1 MYDRYCHI
9 LDYNDPQK
17 VISIIEGKIK
27 DNTADITDYKV
38 LYSLYIHVLDSDSAQ
53 NLIVEMAREFGIDPN
68 DYYYV
73 LKNFSGQYDTLWKI
87 LKTKGISTSKSNKQI
102 ASLLKLKNISRLK
115 NLNGEIDNLYIF
127 KQAGIGDEIIFSRW
141 YKNLIPYVKKDI
153 FYIGNGSPNQQMFL
167 RNFKFLKDF
176 NYSPKY
182 NYSAIS
188 SFGVPEIL
196 NVGSNIPNERYLFA
210 DQSLVNNYLPKEK
223 FRIGLCHHG
232 NYMSK
237 LRGLLSIPR
246 NSIVDMIGKRAEVV
260 NLYYGGYTYVK
271 GKSIVVGKELRHPSI
286 KYLKLDNY
294 EDLLATIETCD
305 VVISCDTSVAHAAG
319 AMGKKTFVLCN
330 GRLYFPWF
338 IEGHV
343 GKSRF
348 YEDVTVVKQFEPA
361 SWKISVD
368 KVVNELIEYK

>member
-1 MYDRYCHI
+1 MYDKYCHI

-27 DNTADITDYKV
+27 DNTADITDYKI
-38 LYSLYIHVLDSDSAQ
+38 LYTLYIHILEYDLSKQLIDVIANKFNISKNDYFFDIKNFNGNYDILWKVLDKKSFNS
-53 NLIVEMAREFGIDPN
+53 R
-68 DYYYV
+68 
-73 LKNFSGQYDTLWKI
+73 KI
-87 LKTKGISTSKSNKQI
+87 YKPVKDLFKLGNVKSLTS
-102 ASLLKLKNISRLK
+102 LD
-115 NLNGEIDNLYIF
+115 EPIDNLYIY
-127 KQAGIGDEIIFSRW
+127 KQAGIGDQIIFSRW
-141 YKNLIPYVKKDI
+141 FKDLIPYVKEDI
-153 FYIGNGSPNQQMFL
+153 IYIGNGGANLECFL
-167 RNFKFLKDF
+167 RNFKFLNDF
-176 NYSPKY
+176 KY
-182 NYSAIS
+182 NPKKKYHAVS
-188 SFGVPEIL
+188 SFSIPLLL
-196 NVGSNIPNERYLFA
+196 NVGSNVSNERYLYCN
-210 DQSLVNNYLPKEK
+210 QELVSTYLPKEK

-232 NYMSK
+232 NNLSK
-237 LRGLLSIPR
+237 LRGVISIPR
-246 NSIVDMIGKRAEVV
+246 DDIVEMIGNRAEIV
-260 NLYYGGYTYVK
+260 NLYYGEYSYVK
-271 GKSIVVGKELRHPSI
+271 GQVNKIARERRNPNI